1 MYVTL
6 PTAESLQRTAL
17 MSVSLGLRQTR
28 LILASAA
35 SEIYIPPVIGYLAW
49 SVVDCPAITSTSTPS
64 GQVSP
69 SSATVGKKLYV
80 IENEWV
86 GPRVGAGV
94 VGDVVGAFVGDD
106 VGFADGLVVGAD
118 VVGECVGD
126 VVGAFVGDNVGFAV
140 GLVVGADVVGDPVGA
155 DVVGAAVGDAVGLCV
170 HECGAPSAGTIL
182 THKSGGRSCGTPSFQ
197 GCPSITQS
205 PVRPSGSK
213 VSAPIVQKSGGNW
226 RLTSQKPLSISS
238 SETV

>member
-94 VGDVVGAFVGDD
+94 
-106 VGFADGLVVGAD
+106 
-118 VVGECVGD
+118 VGD